1 MRKDGMIK
9 NQPTQSNKCPKVV
22 VKRSRMTL
30 TEFKKILNE
39 AEKTGNEVMHKT
51 MMLALVTGQRRSDI
65 AVMKKV

>member
-1 MRKDGMIK
+1 
-9 NQPTQSNKCPKVV
+9 
-22 VKRSRMTL
+22 MTL

-65 AVMKKV
+65 AVMKKI